1 MAATGADGLSL
12 PEGPRSGHQ
21 AEWDAATI
29 ATMVRSGKLKPV
41 FPSSDC
47 VGWDECP
54 ICFGT
59 FPAAVLNSVSC
70 CSATLCTS
78 CFLQCQAPDMSK
90 PCPFCTSSGMAP
102 VAGEPVEP
110 DSLRDALGSA
120 QAEAAATEAM
130 GGRCLAPS
138 IPKSTALER
147 QAIMRRVSELQSG
160 RHSGA
165 ASTGSQASVQELLV
179 AMGIEDGPQADML
192 RAALAAAAA
201 QSEGSTGGA
210 RAPSGEGEGEDDDAM
225 LARALAM
232 SLASHTAGN

>member
-1 MAATGADGLSL
+1 
-12 PEGPRSGHQ
+12 
-21 AEWDAATI
+21 
-29 ATMVRSGKLKPV
+29 
-41 FPSSDC
+41 
-47 VGWDECP
+47 
-54 ICFGT
+54 
-59 FPAAVLNSVSC
+59 
-70 CSATLCTS
+70 
-78 CFLQCQAPDMSK
+78 
-90 PCPFCTSSGMAP
+90 MAP

-192 RAALAAAAA
+192 RATLAAAAA

-210 RAPSGEGEGEDDDAM
+210 RAPSGEGEGEGEGEDDDAM